1 MSCSSVGGVNV
12 LKGGHREKMRGGEG
26 CDVPSI
32 GLAGRRYFLQMKAML
47 TMIMT
52 ARYTIEDMDSGVQML
67 GWSEVDMMWP
77 NK

>member
-12 LKGGHREKMRGGEG
+12 LKGGERR
-26 CDVPSI
+26 DVPSI
-32 GLAGRRYFLQMKAML
+32 GLAGRRYFFQMKAML

-52 ARYTIEDMDSGVQML
+52 ARYTIEDMDSGVHML
-67 GWSEVDMMWP
+67 GWSGVDMMWP